1 MSEFL
6 IDELDADASR
16 CTLRA
21 RIPED
26 LRYFEGHFAGDPI
39 VPGIAQLIPLIWE
52 PARRAWPDLPAPRAV
67 ARLKFLGALRPGHEV
82 HVTLERGDG
91 GVTFEVRRGDT
102 VVTRGK
108 LVL

>member
-1 MSEFL
+1 MSEFQ
-6 IDELDADASR
+6 IEDFASDATR

-26 LRYFEGHFAGDPI
+26 LRYFEGHFEGDPI
-39 VPGIAQLIPLIWE
+39 VPGIAQLLPLIWE

-82 HVTLERGDG
+82 TVTLERSEG
-91 GVTFEVRRGDT
+91 GVSFEVQREGQ

-108 LVL
+108 LAL